1 MKNLPRISDAEWQ
14 VMEVLWDRSPLAA
27 TDVIEAL
34 SSTANWKGNTV
45 RTLLARLVRKAVL
58 KARKD
63 GPRFLYRPAFDRARY
78 VSTESRSF
86 LDRVFFGSAKPLL
99 LHFAEHGRISASDLD
114 ELKQWLEKMEK

>member
-14 VMEVLWDRSPLAA
+14 VMETLWARSPLAA

-34 SSTANWKGNTV
+34 ASANNWKGNTV
-45 RTLLARLVRKAVL
+45 RTLLARLVRKGVL
-58 KARKD
+58 HVRKD
-63 GPRFLYRPAFDRARY
+63 GTRFLYRPAFDRARY

-99 LHFAEHGRISASDLD
+99 LHFAENGRLSASDLE
-114 ELKQWLEKMEK
+114 ELKHLLEQKEK